1 MAYYDQWIKILMA
14 IYLLSSLAQNL
25 FDLQLK
31 QKERP
36 LSLNFARKAREPPMK
51 IQLINLQEIRL
62 ISVKFLVI
70 SIFQNIA
77 LLMSRKKQSSPCL
90 SIELILSVKQTPF
103 PVINFGVNCL
113 LNMRDCRA
121 GKFIEIYFIH
131 IITGQF
137 LF

>member
-1 MAYYDQWIKILMA
+1 MACYDQWIKILMA

-31 QKERP
+31 QKETP

-77 LLMSRKKQSSPCL
+77 LLMSRKKQLSPCL
-90 SIELILSVKQTPF
+90 SI
-103 PVINFGVNCL
+103 
-113 LNMRDCRA
+113 
-121 GKFIEIYFIH
+121 
-131 IITGQF
+131 
-137 LF
+137 